1 MNEIS
6 NFILYTTPNGD
17 VQLDILLQ
25 DENLWLTQKGLAELF
40 GVERSVITKHLK
52 NIYDSGEL
60 NKVST
65 CAKFAQV
72 NKREIGLSSV
82 NLNIILNENQRAN

>member
-25 DENLWLTQKGLAELF
+25 DENLWLTQKSLAELF
-40 GVERSVITKHLK
+40 GVERSVITKHLR
-52 NIYDSGEL
+52 NIYGGGEL
-60 NKVST
+60 IRCQLVQNLHR
-65 CAKFAQV
+65 F
-72 NKREIGLSSV
+72 NKREIELSGV

>member
-60 NKVST
+60 DK
-65 CAKFAQV
+65 
-72 NKREIGLSSV
+72 
-82 NLNIILNENQRAN
+82 

>member
-1 MNEIS
+1 MKGGGGIGLNEIS

-60 NKVST
+60 DKVST
-65 CAKFAQV
+65 RGK
-72 NKREIGLSSV
+72 
-82 NLNIILNENQRAN
+82 

>member
-40 GVERSVITKHLK
+40 GVERSVITKHLR

-60 NKVST
+60 IRCQLVQNLHR
-65 CAKFAQV
+65 F
-72 NKREIGLSSV
+72 NKREIELSGV

>member
-1 MNEIS
+1 MEGGGGIILNEIS

-52 NIYDSGEL
+52 NIL
-60 NKVST
+60 
-65 CAKFAQV
+65 
-72 NKREIGLSSV
+72 
-82 NLNIILNENQRAN
+82 